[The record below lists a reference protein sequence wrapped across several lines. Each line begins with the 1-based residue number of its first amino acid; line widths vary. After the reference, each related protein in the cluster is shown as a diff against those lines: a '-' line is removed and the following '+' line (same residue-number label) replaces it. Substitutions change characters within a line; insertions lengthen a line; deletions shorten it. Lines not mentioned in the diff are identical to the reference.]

1 MAKIKKTSPSTLI
14 FESMLECGTEELRK
28 KHKVEFERIDVRGI
42 FRRARVTD
50 QNKIDC
56 LFLDKKI
63 NAQQY
68 GAAEEYQELLLRSG
82 VFLKSPGF
90 EQGPES
96 TGRDKSRSMAS
107 RIMAVSG
114 ARSRLRRDAGSNATL
129 AVDLTIGANANV
141 DINLLRIGL
150 DVLVSYFGTGNYKDP
165 RSRN

>member
-1 MAKIKKTSPSTLI
+1 MKEDKKTSHSTSI

-28 KHKVEFERIDVRGI
+28 KHKVEFERIDIRGV

-56 LFLDKKI
+56 LFLEKKI

-68 GAAEEYQELLLRSG
+68 GAAEEYQELLLKSG

-90 EQGPES
+90 EEGPES

-114 ARSRLRRDAGSNATL
+114 ARSRLRRDAGAEATL
-129 AVDLTIGANANV
+129 AVDLTIGANATV
-141 DINLLRIGL
+141 DLVLLKKGL
-150 DVLVSYFGTGNYKDP
+150 DVLVSYFGTSNYEDP
-165 RSRN
+165 RRKR